1 MRLIVVLCALAMP
14 LVAWLS
20 QTGAFG
26 PDQAEISNR
35 YPTLLVAAGYA
46 FSVWGLIFLL
56 DVAYAV
62 WQATGARR
70 GDPALG
76 RIAPAAAAGFAL
88 TAVWMPLFSAGFFW
102 TCVVV
107 IFAALA
113 ALAWCALQL
122 SGSHGRGRR
131 LAWVALSLHAGWLSL
146 AAFLNLAQTLV
157 AEGIVSTSRML
168 GWSLVLWAVAAALL
182 LALNARMRGNPV
194 YTAVALWGLFAVWI
208 KQTGWPLAGSTT
220 SAWVALAIGAA
231 LLLQTVALRLRRR
244 RVVG

>member
-1 MRLIVVLCALAMP
+1 MRLLVVLCAIAMP
-14 LVAWLS
+14 VVAWLS

-56 DVAYAV
+56 DLVYAI
-62 WQATGARR
+62 WQATGDRR
-70 GDPALG
+70 QDPLLT
-76 RIAPAAAAGFAL
+76 RIAPVAAVGFAL
-88 TAVWMPLFSAGFFW
+88 TAIWMPLFSAGMFW
-102 TCVVV
+102 TCVIV

-122 SGSHGRGRR
+122 SVDAGRGRL
-131 LAWVALSLHAGWLSL
+131 LAWIALSLHAGWLSL

-157 AEGIVSTSRML
+157 AHEVLSSSRML
-168 GWSLVLWAVAAALL
+168 GWSLALWAAAAALL
-182 LALNARMRGNPV
+182 LVLNARMRGNPV

-208 KQTGWPLAGSTT
+208 KQTDWPLAGSTT

-231 LLLQTVALRLRRR
+231 LLLQTAVLRLRQRR
-244 RVVG
+244 LG